1 MNLLSRAG
9 ALVLSCAFA
18 MNFCGC
24 NPAVDSSDPKA
35 VVIALFGAMERDD
48 EAQLARV
55 LDMASLMKAGGDDY
69 ALSGGTPRVFRDP
82 RQIFADLTKD
92 GETKRR
98 WFAYQRTIGASELI
112 DSTAFVTVLFQDKQS
127 GQAYQT
133 KFGLHKILGKWR
145 IYSFKTVE
153 S

>member
-1 MNLLSRAG
+1 MIARRFVHLSTLG
-9 ALVLSCAFA
+9 FLMIAL
-18 MNFCGC
+18 MIGC
-24 NPAVDSSDPKA
+24 NPSAEVSDPKE

-48 EAQLARV
+48 EAQLARI
-55 LDMASLMKAGGDDY
+55 LDLASLMKEGSTDY
-69 ALSGGTPRVFRDP
+69 ALSGSEPRVFHSP
-82 RQIFADLTKD
+82 LEIFADLTKD

-98 WFAYQRTIGASELI
+98 WFSYQRTIGASEMV

-133 KFGLHKILGKWR
+133 KFGVHKVLGKWR
-145 IYSFKTVE
+145 IYSFKTVG

>member
-1 MNLLSRAG
+1 MFARRLVFWCCVGLLAIGVFTS
-9 ALVLSCAFA
+9 
-18 MNFCGC
+18 C
-24 NPAVDSSDPKA
+24 NPSAELNDPKE

-48 EAQLARV
+48 EGQLARI
-55 LDMASLMKAGGDDY
+55 LDLASLMKAGSSDY
-69 ALSGGTPRVFRDP
+69 ALSGSEPRVFHSP
-82 RQIFADLTKD
+82 LEIFADLTKD

-98 WFAYQRTIGASELI
+98 WFSYQRTIGASEMV

-133 KFGLHKILGKWR
+133 KFGVHKVLGKWR